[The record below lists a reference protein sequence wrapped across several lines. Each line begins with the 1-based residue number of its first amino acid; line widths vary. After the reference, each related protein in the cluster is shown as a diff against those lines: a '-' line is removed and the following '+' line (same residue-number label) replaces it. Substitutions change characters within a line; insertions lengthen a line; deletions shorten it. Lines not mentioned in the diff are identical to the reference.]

1 LRALAGQTFA
11 PERFEIIVVDDGSEC
26 SLEPAVRAVA
36 HRARV
41 IEQASSGPARAR
53 NRGAAAARGHLLAF
67 TDDDCEPD
75 ANWLSVLDAHFRDT
89 PDRALGGQTIN
100 ALSANAYASASQL
113 LVDYLYEYY
122 GGSRRPGEQSA
133 TPPFFTSNNLAVPSD
148 LFRRVGGFNESFPLA
163 AGEDREFCDR
173 WQQRGLHLRWAPG
186 AIVRHAHGL
195 SAMTFWRQHLNY
207 GRGAFHLRQARA
219 ERGEPPLG
227 LEPFSFYRRL
237 VTYPLR
243 AQRSHPA
250 PVLMGLLSVAQVANA
265 FGFALEKTRHSDKS
279 GAQ

>member
-1 LRALAGQTFA
+1 
-11 PERFEIIVVDDGSEC
+11 
-26 SLEPAVRAVA
+26 
-36 HRARV
+36 
-41 IEQASSGPARAR
+41 
-53 NRGAAAARGHLLAF
+53 
-67 TDDDCEPD
+67 
-75 ANWLSVLDAHFRDT
+75 LSVLDSHFRET
-89 PDRALGGQTIN
+89 PDRALGGQTLN

-122 GGSRRPGEQSA
+122 EGSRRPGEQPA
-133 TPPFFTSNNLAVPSD
+133 TPAFFTSNNLAVPAD

-173 WQQRGLHLRWAPG
+173 WQERGFHLRWVPDAV
-186 AIVRHAHGL
+186 VRHAHGL
-195 SAMTFWRQHLNY
+195 SARAFWRQHLNY

-219 ERGEPPLG
+219 LRGEPALR
-227 LEPFSFYRRL
+227 LEPLSFYRRL

-243 AQRSHPA
+243 ARRSHPA

-265 FGFALEKTRHSDKS
+265 LGFALEKTRHSAKP